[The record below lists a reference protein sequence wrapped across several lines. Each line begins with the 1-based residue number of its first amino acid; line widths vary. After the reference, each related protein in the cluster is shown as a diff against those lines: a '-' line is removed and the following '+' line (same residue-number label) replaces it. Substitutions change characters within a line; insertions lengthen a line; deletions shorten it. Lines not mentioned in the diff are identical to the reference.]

1 MNSRLPSLLVFV
13 ILGAIALGR
22 PQMALAQETFVI
34 NLRGAEISLLAEQVS
49 DITGRTLVLDPNLT
63 GEVTVVSKQPLDR
76 EGVWACSSRFCGS
89 VGLQPSKQGLCG
101 KSSPNLTHG
110 PRAARKSLSSPG
122 AKTW

>member
-1 MNSRLPSLLVFV
+1 MNSRLPSLLVFI

-76 EGVWACSSRFCGS
+76 EGVWALFQSILRVRGFAAVVTGS
-89 VGLQPSKQGLCG
+89 VWQFV
-101 KSSPNLTHG
+101 T
-110 PRAARKSLSSPG
+110 
-122 AKTW
+122 

>member
-76 EGVWACSSRFCGS
+76 EGVWALFQSILRVRGFAAVETGS
-89 VGLQPSKQGLCG
+89 VWQIVPELDARTKG
-101 KSSPNLTHG
+101 SPQKLVI
-110 PRAARKSLSSPG
+110 PG
-122 AKTW
+122 S